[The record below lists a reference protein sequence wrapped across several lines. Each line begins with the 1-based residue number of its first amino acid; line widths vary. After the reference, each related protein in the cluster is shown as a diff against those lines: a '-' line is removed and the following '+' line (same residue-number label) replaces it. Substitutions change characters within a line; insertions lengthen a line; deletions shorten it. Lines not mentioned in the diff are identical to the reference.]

1 MGEQKT
7 ELEEQVNETQEQ
19 ETVEPVAEET
29 VAEETV
35 AVVAETQA
43 AAPAEVAQ
51 AATPV
56 TNFVAK
62 AETLVAQMKPKV
74 VQVLEIV
81 AAKLKITTKQLLIA
95 AAAVV
100 AVIILAFVLFGESKF
115 EKVKSECVQIA
126 GMVTGSGDYFTIDT
140 YPDVYQNMDSKVAA
154 ILLPGAQENALE
166 AIKYANEELG
176 FNGSVYN
183 KMMQTTALMGR
194 QSEEN
199 DKYKVSWTYHPDDG
213 LEVTYEK
220 K

>member
-1 MGEQKT
+1 MSEQKT
-7 ELEEQVNETQEQ
+7 ELEEQVSETQEQ
-19 ETVEPVAEET
+19 ETVET

-35 AVVAETQA
+35 AVVTETQA

-56 TNFVAK
+56 ANFVAK

-74 VQVLEIV
+74 VQALEIV
-81 AAKLKITTKQLLIA
+81 AAKLKITTKQLLIPA
-95 AAAVV
+95 GAVL
-100 AVIILAFVLFGESKF
+100 AVIILACILFGESKF
-115 EKVKSECVQIA
+115 EKVKDECVQIA

-140 YPDVYQNMDSKVAA
+140 YPDVYKNMDSNVSAL
-154 ILLPGAQENALE
+154 LLPGAQENALE